1 MAAHAAVTAGQR
13 HDTPAGRSAA
23 GDGLRAR
30 QLVGVPVADR
40 RLEVAGVSTAVLE
53 GGEGP
58 PVVLLHGPGGNATH
72 WARVIPDLVTTNRV
86 VAPDLPGQGASVLL
100 DEELTVDR
108 IVAWLGELI
117 ERTCQSPPAV
127 VGFTLGGAIAARFAV
142 ERPHDLSRLV
152 LDDALGLSEF
162 EPAPAFGE
170 ALGAFQADPTE
181 RTHELL
187 YRHCMH
193 DLERVRAR
201 MAERWEPFEAYNLQL
216 ARTASV
222 QAAGGALM
230 GQLGIPAIPP
240 ADLERIAVP
249 TTLIWGRQ
257 NAAARLEVAEA
268 ASARY
273 GWPLEVIENCA
284 DEPAFERPE
293 AFLAALRTALRR

>member
-1 MAAHAAVTAGQR
+1 MAAHAAVTRQQR
-13 HDTPAGRSAA
+13 HEAPAGRSATE
-23 GDGLRAR
+23 DGFRALL
-30 QLVGVPVADR
+30 LVGVPVTDR
-40 RLEVAGVSTAVLE
+40 RLELTGVSTAVLE
-53 GGEGP
+53 GGQGS

-72 WARVIPDLVTTNRV
+72 WARVIPDLANTNRV
-86 VAPDLPGQGASVLL
+86 VAPDLPGQGASVLRH
-100 DEELTVDR
+100 EELTVDR
-108 IVAWLGELI
+108 VVAWLGELI
-117 ERTCQSPPAV
+117 ERTCESPPAV

-142 ERPHDLSRLV
+142 DRPHGLSRLV

-162 EPAPAFGE
+162 DPAREFGE
-170 ALGAFQADPTE
+170 ALGAFQAGPTQ

-193 DLERVRAR
+193 DLARVRER
-201 MAERWEPFEAYNLQL
+201 MGERWEPFEAYNLHL

-249 TTLIWGRQ
+249 TSLIWGRQ
-257 NAAARLEVAEA
+257 NLAAPLEIAEA

-273 GWPLEVIENCA
+273 GWPLQVIEDCA
-284 DEPAFERPE
+284 DEPAFEQPE
-293 AFLAALRTALRR
+293 AFVAALRAALGR